1 MSTQLRTALRA
12 LGQSG
17 KPPILRLSKVMKD
30 APFEKYQHFV
40 VAPEKPRASRKANR
54 TRGTPKLRPL
64 DEMPSQRNSEVMTP
78 VDFAQGQIWAF
89 DHKLERFLVDASETS
104 VWEAAEK
111 LFSNVFD
118 STRVMW
124 FTDIPSIG
132 VLYSPSQECYTEYQK
147 GLAGFCYSNRTMLL
161 TDQPTLHPSFL
172 EDVDGKV
179 VVGDTPTLGFPIYDF
194 QNKAVAVL
202 LMSREE
208 QFGPE
213 DEQFVAF
220 FQHKFRI
227 FSRWL
232 LNQPVQE
239 PLILDILQLHK
250 IEQLI
255 PALTS
260 RLQNFFMCRTC
271 EVWSLDRT
279 KKKLCKYTES
289 DSVEVPIGEGG
300 IVGDVLESETSLNT
314 TNVKLMSSYDE
325 AVDGTEDEALIAV
338 PVTELSNRYV
348 YATVLRGPQSRP
360 LFNAD
365 DEDSLK
371 KLTPFVALALANADA
386 FSAIQTEFDKS
397 MQEREGLAALLEVA
411 EILSG
416 QLDTE
421 RLCEIIME
429 KGRYLTKADRCSLFL
444 VSQNRDHLITS
455 LHKGLKNCI
464 DIPITKGIV
473 GRTVTEAKALNIKD
487 AYDDP
492 SFDQTTDLQ
501 TGYRTKSILSVPI
514 FNQRGEVMGVTEMI
528 NKGDGE
534 SFTKWDTNLIQIFN
548 VFCGIS
554 LENARLYKES
564 LDMSSQLRSFFGI
577 SFSLSKFE
585 DTRRVMTDIVR
596 NARRAL
602 DARRATVFLVD
613 ENAEALS
620 TFIVDGGRMPIS
632 LPLGRGIVGHC
643 AKAKEGVISN
653 DAYSDER
660 FNKSVDQ
667 ATGFKTVSL
676 CAAPIMGANGSVI
689 GVVEMVNKIHGG
701 FRDRDLKLLT
711 SIATFASVTLE
722 NSRLKDI
729 ATLGS
734 VVVEIPQWMTEAERK
749 ISVTPAKLK
758 LTEDEQNI
766 ASSLDFFA
774 FDWEGNKL
782 TKLLFYLAGKFK
794 ILETWNIRNDTFFRF
809 VSAIRQTY
817 NHVPFHNWV
826 HACDATQYLCYE
838 LATAHIDTVYTGL
851 ELLALFV
858 SAICHDANHDGY
870 MNIYNLKAETPLGLL
885 FKDQSV
891 METHH
896 CSVCIGIISREEC
909 NLFASL
915 DQKQAREIWNWI
927 IQLILAT
934 DAAQH
939 FKLVAAANELL
950 DSQEFSM
957 KNDAHR
963 LLSMKLVLK
972 TAVISNVSRPFTI
985 ADKWSEVLCDE
996 LFRHASTVS
1005 CNAQQEKPTYDRPR
1019 LQIGFYNFMCLPLY
1033 EVMARMFPELIVNL
1047 NSLKSN
1053 LEVWKSMVEKQG
1065 APP

>member
-1 MSTQLRTALRA
+1 MNVKSCMSVQLKTALRA
-12 LGQSG
+12 LERSG
-17 KPPILRLSKVMKD
+17 RPQLLRIGKLMKEH
-30 APFEKYQHFV
+30 PFERYQHFV
-40 VAPEKPRASRKANR
+40 VAPEKPATYRR
-54 TRGTPKLRPL
+54 TPRRTTALKPL
-64 DEMPSQRNSEVMTP
+64 DEVPSQRNMETISP
-78 VDFAQGQIWAF
+78 CDIAQSQIWAF

-111 LFSNVFD
+111 MLSNMFD
-118 STRVMW
+118 GARAIW

-132 VLYSPSQECYTEYQK
+132 VLYSPSRECYTDYQK
-147 GLAGFCYSNRTMLL
+147 SLVSFCYSNRTLL
-161 TDQPTLHPSFL
+161 STDQPTLHPSFN
-172 EDVDGKV
+172 EEVDGKAV
-179 VVGDTPTLGFPIYDF
+179 LGDNPTLVFPIFDF
-194 QNKAVAVL
+194 QNKVVAVSL
-202 LMSREE
+202 VSRDA
-208 QFGPE
+208 QFGPD
-213 DEQFVAF
+213 DEQFIAF

-255 PALTS
+255 PALTA
-260 RLQNFFMCRTC
+260 RLQNFFMCRTA
-271 EVWSLDRT
+271 EVWSFDRT
-279 KKKLCKYTES
+279 KKKLWKYTEH
-289 DSVEVPIGEGG
+289 DSTEIPIGDGG
-300 IVGDVLESETSLNT
+300 IVGEVLESETSLNT
-314 TNVKLMSSYDE
+314 NNVKNMEAYNE
-325 AVDGTEDEALIAV
+325 AVDGSEDEALIAV
-338 PVTELSNRYV
+338 PVTESSNRYV

-371 KLTPFVALALANADA
+371 KMTPFVALALANADA
-386 FSAIQTEFDKS
+386 FSAIQTEFNKS

-444 VSQNRDHLITS
+444 VSQKRDHLITS

-492 SFDQTTDLQ
+492 SFDSATDLQ

-577 SFSLSKFE
+577 SFSLSKTE
-585 DTRRVMTDIVR
+585 DARRVMTDIVR

-613 ENAEALS
+613 ENGDALS

-632 LPLGRGIVGHC
+632 LPLGKGIVGHC
-643 AKAKEGVISN
+643 AKTKEGVISN
-653 DAYSDER
+653 DAYSDSR
-660 FNKSVDQ
+660 FNPGVDQ

-676 CAAPIMGANGSVI
+676 CAAPILGTNGNVI

-701 FRDRDLKLLT
+701 FRERDLKLLS

-722 NSRLKDI
+722 NARLKDI

-749 ISVTPAKLK
+749 LSTIPAKLK
-758 LTEDEQNI
+758 LTEDEQSS
-766 ASSLDFFA
+766 ASSLDFCA
-774 FDWEGNKL
+774 FDWEGTKL
-782 TKLLFYLAGKFK
+782 TKLLFYLANKFK
-794 ILETWNIRNDTFFRF
+794 ILETWGIQNDTFFRF

-826 HACDATQYLCYE
+826 HACDVTEYLCYE
-838 LATAHIDTVYTGL
+838 LSTAHIDTVYTGL
-851 ELLALFV
+851 EILALFV

-870 MNIYNLKAETPLGLL
+870 LNIYNLKAETPLGML
-885 FKDQSV
+885 FKDKSV

-896 CSVCIGIISREEC
+896 CSVSIGIISREEC

-915 DQKQAREIWNWI
+915 DQHQAKTVWNWMI
-927 IQLILAT
+927 ELILST
-934 DAAQH
+934 DAAEH
-939 FKLVAAANELL
+939 FRLVAKANELL
-950 DSQEFSM
+950 DSSQFSM
-957 KNDAHR
+957 TDPEHR

-972 TAVISNVSRPFTI
+972 TADISNVSRPFTI
-985 ADKWSEVLCDE
+985 ADKWNEVLCDE
-996 LFRHASTVS
+996 IFKHPASES
-1005 CNAQQEKPTYDRPR
+1005 APEEKPDRPK
-1019 LQIGFYNFMCLPLY
+1019 LQIGFYNFICLPLY
-1033 EVMARMFPELIVNL
+1033 QVMARMFPELIVNL
-1047 NSLKSN
+1047 NSVKSN
-1053 LEVWKSMVEKQG
+1053 LEVWKSMTDKTN
-1065 APP
+1065 